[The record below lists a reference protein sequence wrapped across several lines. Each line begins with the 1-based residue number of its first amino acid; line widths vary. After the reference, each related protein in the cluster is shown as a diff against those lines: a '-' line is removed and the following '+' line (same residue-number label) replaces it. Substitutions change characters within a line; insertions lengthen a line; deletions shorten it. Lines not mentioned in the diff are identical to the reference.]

1 MRKLVSLIGIV
12 ILSVGS
18 SLAQKGTAEPDYY
31 PQNYSGDTWTGV
43 VTSVNEDTRELT
55 LIYKKKD
62 KEETFIGVLPKEY
75 THKMADGKYQQI
87 KLADLMG
94 MTIRAY
100 YMSKTKKVNDQKIKY
115 NDVFK
120 IKILALAKPGP

>member
-1 MRKLVSLIGIV
+1 MRKLLLLTVVMV
-12 ILSVGS
+12 ISTAV

-43 VTSVNEDTRELT
+43 VTSVNEDTREFTLT
-55 LIYKKKD
+55 YKKND
-62 KEETFIGVLPKEY
+62 KEETFVGNLPKGY
-75 THKMADGKYQQI
+75 THKMADGTNQEI

-94 MTIRAY
+94 VKLRAY

-120 IKILALAKPGP
+120 IKILALAKP